1 MNQTKSQVKKSCL
14 LVVHQVFHIP
24 LLFVNYGRCSVLLHC
39 FMSAV
44 TQNDPKT
51 AALVYIAHSTIS
63 FSSTISSSSSSS
75 IRTFFQS
82 RIESQNLLD
91 CFYHIYL
98 FEFLECNLVLV
109 PGRFV
114 LALSSRLWSHRLLG
128 WSSRPLS
135 PLLDQSTPDFSSFCS
150 VGDWLE
156 AIKMERYRD
165 NFTAG
170 GYTGLES
177 VARMSF
183 EWVNRKFLRWIVVTV
198 LILRHDVTDR

>member
-1 MNQTKSQVKKSCL
+1 
-14 LVVHQVFHIP
+14 
-24 LLFVNYGRCSVLLHC
+24 
-39 FMSAV
+39 MSAV

-51 AALVYIAHSTIS
+51 AALVYIAHNAIS

-82 RIESQNLLD
+82 RIESQSLLD
-91 CFYHIYL
+91 CFYQIYL
-98 FEFLECNLVLV
+98 FEFFECNLVLV

-165 NFTAG
+165 NFTAA